1 MRSLDIAVIIAYFA
15 AVIAVG
21 LLLAGRQRDASDYFL
36 GHRGLPW
43 WALMFSVVATETSAL
58 TVISVPGL
66 AARGNLTFLQI
77 AFGYLVGRIGVAAL
91 LLPGYFQGTQDTAY
105 QRLEHRFG
113 RAARRTASGVF
124 LFTRALA
131 DCVRIFATAIPLA
144 IITHWSLPVGIVA
157 IGFVTLVYT
166 WVGGLRAVV
175 WVDVIQLGVYLLGG
189 IATLIVATH
198 LSGGIDAFGRA
209 WDAGKLRAFDF
220 SFAFTKT
227 YTFWGGVIGGALL
240 SAASHGTDHLIVQ
253 RLLAAR
259 NLKDAQRALI
269 GSGVFI
275 IAQFALFLLVGTSL
289 WLAGA
294 DQPGMRGDALYPTFI
309 VKQLP
314 AGLSGLVVAGILAAA
329 MSSHAS
335 AVNSLASASTHD
347 FYAPITRRQ
356 DPTHLLWV
364 GRWLTLFWT
373 AVLVAGAMAFR
384 DQNTPVV
391 QLALSITSLTW
402 GSLLGTYVLG
412 GLWRRAR
419 QRDVI
424 IAMVAGVLIMTPIV
438 LGAVIPGFPVR
449 WLAGL
454 AWPWYVPLG
463 TGVGAAGGGREQEQV
478 ELAAALT
485 APGVARRVRVRADGE
500 IALSTAFGGG
510 PGILVNAGTG
520 SVAYAR
526 DPSGVLRR
534 AGGYGWQLGDEG
546 GGYWLGR
553 RALGVA
559 ARAQDGRGEGS
570 TRLGRLLGGVGLQHL
585 HELVAWS

>member
-1 MRSLDIAVIIAYFA
+1 VRTLDIAVIALYFV
-15 AVIAVG
+15 AVIVFG
-21 LLLAGRQRDASDYFL
+21 LALSGRQRDASDYFL

-66 AARGNLTFLQI
+66 ASRGDLTFIQI

-113 RAARRTASGVF
+113 PAARRTASGVF
-124 LFTRALA
+124 LLTRALA

-144 IITHWSLPVGIVA
+144 IITHWSLPAGIVA
-157 IGFVTLVYT
+157 IGVVTLVYT

-175 WVDVIQLGVYLLGG
+175 WVDVIQLAVYLVGG
-189 IATLIVATH
+189 VATLIVATH
-198 LSGGIDAFGRA
+198 LAGGVGAFARA
-209 WDAGKLRAFDF
+209 WDAGKLTAFDF
-220 SFAFTKT
+220 TLSFTKT

-259 NLKDAQRALI
+259 NLKDAQRALV

-275 IAQFALFLLVGTSL
+275 IFQFALFLLVGTSL

-294 DQPGMRGDALYPTFI
+294 DHPGMRGDAIYPTFI
-309 VKQLP
+309 ITQLP
-314 AGLSGLVVAGILAAA
+314 RGLAGLAVGGILAAA

-347 FYAPITRRQ
+347 FYAPLTGRH
-356 DPTHLLWV
+356 DPERLLKV

-373 AVLVAGAMAFR
+373 AVLVTGAIAFR

-391 QLALSITSLTW
+391 QLALSVASLTY
-402 GSLLGTYVLG
+402 GALLGTYILG
-412 GLWRRAR
+412 GAWPRAR
-419 QRDVI
+419 QIDVI
-424 IAMVAGVLIMTPIV
+424 IALVASILLMSPIV
-438 LGAVIPGFPVR
+438 LGAVIPHFPER
-449 WLAGL
+449 WHWLKGL

-463 TGVGAAGGGREQEQV
+463 TAITVLVGMLSSLAGPAGK
-478 ELAAALT
+478 
-485 APGVARRVRVRADGE
+485 
-500 IALSTAFGGG
+500 ST
-510 PGILVNAGTG
+510 
-520 SVAYAR
+520 
-526 DPSGVLRR
+526 
-534 AGGYGWQLGDEG
+534 
-546 GGYWLGR
+546 
-553 RALGVA
+553 
-559 ARAQDGRGEGS
+559 
-570 TRLGRLLGGVGLQHL
+570 
-585 HELVAWS
+585 